1 MNIYEFV
8 ELCKEDSLTASEA
21 QDEWERYLAEKR
33 EQFLER
39 YYNDPLVQEGWRQQ
53 DLIEMYR
60 REK

>member
-8 ELCKEDSLTASEA
+8 ELCKEDGLTASEA
-21 QDEWERYLAEKR
+21 QDEWERYLAEKQ

-39 YYNDPLVQEGWRQQ
+39 YYNDPLIQDGWRQQ

>member
-8 ELCKEDSLTASEA
+8 ELCKEDGLTASEA

-53 DLIEMYR
+53 DLIDMYR
-60 REK
+60 RER